1 MEEERR
7 CKYCGGPLFHKDA
20 HVVFCPTC
28 FKKFRAWLRVVD
40 EKVRSHESVSI
51 FSGMKVRRV
60 NFPGQMV

>member
-7 CKYCGGPLFHKDA
+7 CRNCGGTLFHKDA
-20 HVVFCPTC
+20 HVVFCPAC
-28 FKKFRAWLRVVD
+28 FNKFRKWLRFAD

-51 FSGMKVRRV
+51 FNGMGIRKI